1 MMKHYDY
8 TYLTRQDISEE
19 DAKKVQD
26 DLAAFL
32 QEKNSVIVD
41 LPKAYK
47 KRLAYRI
54 KKQDAA
60 YVNSILFQ
68 SQAETAIA
76 FKKEADIN
84 PAILRGLLVAY
95 DPEKLKI
102 EMRRERP
109 ARIATDKE
117 ASAPVPT
124 FEPKKEAAPEKAP
137 EKKEVKDEA
146 EIKEKAK
153 EVKEEKKEPASA
165 KGSGEAT
172 TAPEKAPEAP
182 KKESKE
188 KEKEAKEEKK
198 KEEKE
203 EKPAAKPRRKKIKV
217 ELRDIEEKLDEIL
230 K

>member
-137 EKKEVKDEA
+137 E
-146 EIKEKAK
+146 
-153 EVKEEKKEPASA
+153 
-165 KGSGEAT
+165 
-172 TAPEKAPEAP
+172 AP